1 MSLSTTS
8 TTVTSQQATPSIST
22 SALVSGAGVSSGGLK
37 LSSEGLNIGTGT
49 LPSNQRTFMTSTSSI
64 STVQS
69 MPNLNVSLP
78 SLTPIATPT
87 VTTCASQGIQL
98 SNLLP
103 SMTTSQPAAHT
114 NVTSILT
121 NPIPAFSGASSTT
134 GLIPTSVTQS
144 LSLNLQP
151 STQPQG
157 LNIGTQ
163 SATSC
168 STLSLVKQSGG
179 LGSGLKLSNTL
190 SLSQSGT
197 QSGGTNPRLLTG
209 LKIPNLTNPTS
220 IQSQMQSTSLFQ
232 SNLIDKPV
240 VTSTSSLAL
249 NSVDTQSANI
259 FRLSSASG
267 SSQANSMPTAQ
278 SVLSAQPTINSS
290 VPSIAKSSGNF
301 QFSLSNNTAFN
312 FSTNQQNST
321 NPLGAN
327 KPLFGSASNGSQV
340 TQSGLTLN
348 KDTQQQTQAGG
359 LQFGLGSYQQAQSSG
374 FQVGIGSQQQSQS
387 SGLQFGIGSQ
397 QIIQQQ
403 PQSGGLQFGSGSQ
416 QKQPQSNGLQFGVGS
431 QQQPQTSGLKFGNGS
446 QSSGLLFGTGTQ
458 QQSQIQAGSSLQQGS
473 GLQFGAGFQQQQQQ
487 QQQQQPGGLQFG
499 MPQSSQSGG
508 LNFPSLSQ
516 QPLQFNLGSQ
526 QQQKQE
532 GLQFNTGVGGVQQT
546 GFQFNSNSQQ
556 QKTGGLFQ
564 SFQQQQQQPATG
576 LQFNTSQPQNATP
589 NSGLLFN
596 QQSSTKNTAL
606 FGGGGTQTSNNPG
619 IFSSGPQT
627 SAASNVF
634 NPMSKPSFNFQQG
647 STGPNNSGN
656 TLLFNQSS
664 GQTGFNGQPNQ
675 LQIGQTNSIF
685 PSGPQQTSA
694 LPSFGGNQL
703 ANQSPFQ
710 FGTPGNQP
718 GNLAPVG
725 SNAPF
730 SANFNF
736 VNNKTPQNVT
746 PQPSNQGFN
755 FSQGNMTTPNTM
767 NFSAGPSRPTATR
780 RRGGLRKK

>member
-8 TTVTSQQATPSIST
+8 TTVTSQQAMPSIST
-22 SALVSGAGVSSGGLK
+22 TALVSGAGVSSGGLK

-49 LPSNQRTFMTSTSSI
+49 LPSTQRTFLTSTSSI

-78 SLTPIATPT
+78 SLTPITTPT

-98 SNLLP
+98 GNLLP
-103 SMTTSQPAAHT
+103 SMTTSQPAAQT

-151 STQPQG
+151 SAQPQG
-157 LNIGTQ
+157 LNIGSQ
-163 SATSC
+163 SAMSC
-168 STLSLVKQSGG
+168 STLSLVTQSGG
-179 LGSGLKLSNTL
+179 LGSGLKLSNPL

-197 QSGGTNPRLLTG
+197 QSGGTSPRLLTG

-220 IQSQMQSTSLFQ
+220 IQSQTQSTSLFQ

-249 NSVDTQSANI
+249 NSADTQSANI

-267 SSQANSMPTAQ
+267 SSQVNSIPTAQ
-278 SVLSAQPTINSS
+278 SALSVQPTINSS
-290 VPSIAKSSGNF
+290 VPSIPKSSGNF

-312 FSTNQQNST
+312 FSTNQQNNSS
-321 NPLGAN
+321 NPLGLN
-327 KPLFGSASNGSQV
+327 QPLFGSASNGSQV

-348 KDTQQQTQAGG
+348 TGTQQQTQVGG
-359 LQFGLGSYQQAQSSG
+359 LQFGLGSHQQAQSSG
-374 FQVGIGSQQQSQS
+374 FQVGTGSQQQSQS

-397 QIIQQQ
+397 QKIQQQ
-403 PQSGGLQFGSGSQ
+403 PQSGGLQFGSVSQ
-416 QKQPQSNGLQFGVGS
+416 QKQPQSNGLQFGIGS
-431 QQQPQTSGLKFGNGS
+431 QQQPQTSSLKFGIGS
-446 QSSGLLFGTGTQ
+446 QSSGLLFGTGPQ

-473 GLQFGAGFQQQQQQ
+473 GLQFGAGFQQQQ
-487 QQQQQPGGLQFG
+487 PGGGLQFG

-532 GLQFNTGVGGVQQT
+532 GLQFNTGAGGVQQT

-596 QQSSTKNTAL
+596 QQSSTKNTGL
-606 FGGGGTQTSNNPG
+606 FGGGGTQTSTNPG

-627 SAASNVF
+627 SAPSNVF

-647 STGPNNSGN
+647 STGSNNSGN

-664 GQTGFNGQPNQ
+664 GQTGFNIQPNQ

-685 PSGPQQTSA
+685 PSGPQQTSG

-718 GNLAPVG
+718 GNLTSVG
-725 SNAPF
+725 NNASF
-730 SANFNF
+730 STNFNF

-746 PQPSNQGFN
+746 PQPSNQGGGFN
-755 FSQGNMTTPNTM
+755 FTQGNMTPNTM
-767 NFSAGPSRPTATR
+767 NFSSGPSRPIATATR